1 MDATRTI
8 SNHIHEI
15 WEVLGIEAVRQA
27 LTKELRFVLNVYG
40 IYVNYR
46 HLAILCDVMTQRGQ
60 LMSITRNGINRIDDH
75 GPLRRASFEET
86 VEMLFQAAVF
96 GEYDKM
102 TGVSE
107 NVILGQ
113 LAPIGTGC
121 FDIIIK
127 QDRIAR
133 AKYQPAK
140 MIPIVNEKD
149 DFNFL
154 SDSKTNLTLLKD

>member
-1 MDATRTI
+1 
-8 SNHIHEI
+8 
-15 WEVLGIEAVRQA
+15 
-27 LTKELRFVLNVYG
+27 
-40 IYVNYR
+40 
-46 HLAILCDVMTQRGQ
+46 
-60 LMSITRNGINRIDDH
+60 MSITRNGINRIDDH